1 MNVGPIPVDAWP
13 DGPPFSADG
22 AMQPLR
28 GTLTGAAPQTS
39 DDWHWQLALHALE
52 AGAEWPADFTQ
63 ATQLTA
69 LDAPLNVRQ
78 AEGPARTL
86 LRLQVAH
93 LAAAERAH
101 AVEATRVVSLHRRA
115 GVGAEL
121 IARPLQG
128 PMLIPSGARW
138 LAWLL
143 AGRAELQS
151 GDARWPLPVDRP
163 MWLTQMSPGPEP
175 GPRWRLDGGGEVLLL
190 RIDAAGEPTT
200 TLDIRD

>member
-1 MNVGPIPVDAWP
+1 MNVGPIPVETWP
-13 DGPPFSADG
+13 DGPPFSGDG
-22 AMQPLR
+22 AMRSLS
-28 GTLTGAAPQTS
+28 GTLTGAAPPTP

-52 AGAEWPADFTQ
+52 AGAEWGTDFKQ

-69 LDAPLNVRQ
+69 LDAPLTVRQ
-78 AEGPARTL
+78 ADGPARVL

-93 LAAAERAH
+93 LAAAEHAH
-101 AVEATRVVSLHRRA
+101 AVEPTRVVGLHRRA

-128 PMLIPSGARW
+128 PMLIPTGARW

-143 AGRAELQS
+143 AGRAELQG
-151 GDARWPLPVDRP
+151 GDARWPLTVDRP
-163 MWLTQMSPGPEP
+163 MWLPHEP
-175 GPRWRLDGGGEVLLL
+175 GRRWRLDGGGEVLLL
-190 RIDAAGEPTT
+190 RIDEAGERIT